1 MTQALLTEH
10 HPTSS
15 SRDRREEESE
25 ERNEEEVSPW
35 KGIEDDSDPS
45 LRSRSSR
52 RQTHSGTIRERLL
65 WQGLWIGLVCVGWNV
80 SLVRTGIIIILVLR
94 LLSIRATTGSF
105 NFGSARFAEQE
116 DLQRKGL
123 LKERGLIL
131 GRALPERPG
140 LLKSIFQ
147 LFTAPW
153 KNSREVNLRMRAA
166 LLGRGMGATPLIRT
180 REYVHLMT
188 ISPPG
193 GGKTTSQVI
202 PNLLVHP
209 GSCMVVDPKGELFC
223 ATAKVRQKRHQ
234 NQVVR
239 LDPMRVCGAD
249 GARFNPLDW
258 INPDSYEASN
268 QCAAL
273 AEALV
278 VETGMEPDPHWNAC
292 AKLGLT
298 AAILYVVTYAPAKEK
313 NLLTVLEL
321 LTDPQALEGMIGLLQ
336 DPTGELEK
344 TTSHPNAYRALRRYG
359 NMLSSWKEKELCSI
373 LTTIARQ
380 LVWMNSPLIEYHL
393 SRSSFDPRNLIR
405 QKMTIYLVLPPKHL
419 APLNRLLRLWITAL
433 YETITELG
441 PQEERTVLMLLDEIG
456 NVGSMPALYNA
467 ITMRRGYGIRVWL
480 FLQSLNQ
487 LQSLFP
493 KNGEHQAIEAAM
505 ETRIFFSIRDYKTA
519 EELSNYMGTATIQS
533 QSHTRSEGGSQT
545 GSWLESMASNNQNF
559 SRTKNWGTSVTIS
572 EMGRKLLF
580 PDEILCLSGE
590 IAIILTKGLPPIQ
603 AQLTRYYQTPEL
615 AELLQANRPT
625 RTMKEENQ

>member
-1 MTQALLTEH
+1 MTRTILAQRD
-10 HPTSS
+10 SS
-15 SRDRREEESE
+15 SLTTNRIGEKSE
-25 ERNEEEVSPW
+25 ERTDDEKSPW
-35 KGIEDDSDPS
+35 EGIQDDSDSPPS
-45 LRSRSSR
+45 LSQ
-52 RQTHSGTIRERLL
+52 RQQIDPRAIRERLL
-65 WQGLWIGLVCVGWNV
+65 WQGLWIGLVFIVFSV
-80 SLVRTGIIIILVLR
+80 PLVRTVVIVVLVLR
-94 LLSIRATTGSF
+94 LLRIRATTGSF
-105 NFGSARFAEQE
+105 NFGSARFAEPK
-116 DLQRKGL
+116 DLQQRGL
-123 LKERGLIL
+123 LKGKGLIL
-131 GRALPERPG
+131 GRALPERPR
-140 LLKSIFQ
+140 LLKSIWQ
-147 LFTAPW
+147 LYTLPW
-153 KNSREVNLRMRAA
+153 KNSQEANFRMRAA
-166 LLGRGMGATPLIRT
+166 LLGRGMGATSLIRT
-180 REYVHLMT
+180 REYVHLLT

-209 GSCMVVDPKGELFC
+209 GSCVVVDPKGELFG
-223 ATAKVRQKRHQ
+223 ATAKVRQKQHQ

-239 LDPMRVCGAD
+239 LDPMRVWGAD
-249 GARFNPLDW
+249 GERFNPLDW

-278 VETGMEPDPHWNAC
+278 VETGMEPDPRWNAS

-298 AAILYVVTYAPAKEK
+298 AAIFYVVTYAPRNER

-344 TTSHPNAYRALRRYG
+344 TTTHPNAYRALRRYG
-359 NMLSSWKEKELCSI
+359 NMLSSWKDKELSSI
-373 LTTIARQ
+373 LSTLARQ
-380 LVWMNSPLIEYHL
+380 LVWMNSPLIEHHL

-419 APLNRLLRLWITAL
+419 APLNRLLRLWITTL

-441 PQEERTVLMLLDEIG
+441 PQEERTVLMLLDEVG
-456 NVGSMPALYNA
+456 NLGAMPALYNA
-467 ITMRRGYGIRVWL
+467 IAMGRGYGIRVWL
-480 FLQSLNQ
+480 FLQSLSQ

-505 ETRIFFSIRDYKTA
+505 ETRIFFGIRDYKTA
-519 EELSNYMGTATIQS
+519 EELSNFLGTATVQS
-533 QSHTRSEGGSQT
+533 QSHSRSEGGSQSGGLLEMA
-545 GSWLESMASNNQNF
+545 GSNSGNS
-559 SRTKNWGTSVTIS
+559 SRSKNWGTNVTTS

-580 PDEILCLSGE
+580 PDEILRLSPD

-615 AELLQANRPT
+615 AELLSVANRS
-625 RTMKEENQ
+625 E